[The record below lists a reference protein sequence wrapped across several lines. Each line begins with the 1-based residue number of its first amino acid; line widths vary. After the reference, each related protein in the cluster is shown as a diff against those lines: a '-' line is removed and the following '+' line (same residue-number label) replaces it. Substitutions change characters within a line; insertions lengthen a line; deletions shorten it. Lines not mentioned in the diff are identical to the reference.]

1 MSIQLKTA
9 ALAALAVSA
18 AVLGSVASAS
28 AEPPWNP
35 TLSFEPYPGGIRVT
49 VQSFRP
55 EDTNCTYN
63 ADWIRRD
70 FFLKGFGNNPEANF
84 PNAKAVL
91 DFPGVP
97 LFRQWNVNVICQNGT
112 SVSAQHWY

>member
-1 MSIQLKTA
+1 MSIHLQKP
-9 ALAALAVSA
+9 ALAALALGA
-18 AVLGSVASAS
+18 AVLGSVPSAS

-35 TLSFEPYPGGIRVT
+35 TLFFAPYPGGIRVT
-49 VQSFRP
+49 VQNLRP
-55 EDTNCTYN
+55 EDTHCTYN

-70 FFLKGFGNNPEANF
+70 FFLKGVGNNPDNF

-112 SVSAQHWY
+112 SVSTQHWY